1 MMGKHE
7 HSFRQKGNG
16 EVVPTP
22 APAGHALIVLVRQVE
37 PGSRLRAAFYL
48 NADLRRR
55 LTTKASPKRCS
66 MWLCGARRCRP
77 TARRSAP

>member
-22 APAGHALIVLVRQVE
+22 APAGHAVIVLVRQVE
-37 PGSRLRAAFYL
+37 PDSRLRAAFYL
-48 NADLRRR
+48 KADLPRR
-55 LTTKASPKRCS
+55 LTTKASPKSS

>member
-37 PGSRLRAAFYL
+37 PDSRLSCLYL
-48 NADLRRR
+48 KADLPRR
-55 LTTKASPKRCS
+55 LTTKASPKSS

-77 TARRSAP
+77 IARRSAP